1 MRRSTV
7 MFNITIVIMLYT
19 KPLPE
24 AYRNIMAMP
33 NIAVVNIMAS
43 RIYRNVN
50 FQAHAQAN
58 GSLATDIKINGCQVA
73 SVGST
78 VDDAESRKHGAHDQE
93 NRVSFRCVGD
103 NRA

>member
-1 MRRSTV
+1 ML
-7 MFNITIVIMLYT
+7 NITIVIMLYT
-19 KPLPE
+19 KSLPA

-33 NIAVVNIMAS
+33 NIAIVNIMAS

-58 GSLATDIKINGCQVA
+58 GSLATDIRFNERQVA
-73 SVGST
+73 SEGT
-78 VDDAESRKHGAHDQE
+78 TLDDAESRKRGALFQE
-93 NRVSFRCVGD
+93 NSDYFRSVGD